1 MNVTLES
8 PAPKTVQMNSTHRT
22 ADSEVGFRIVAA
34 LLLALGIFMRIYPSA
49 GFTGVG
55 FDEALYRDYLL
66 KVDKVGL
73 FNYPEICQ
81 LYITD
86 QRKPEAMTKL
96 PPTRFLYVACGW
108 MWKRAQFG
116 DAPAVGTRDRDFGQR
131 DPALISLHRVSCLF
145 SILFLGLT
153 AVWGTRMFGR
163 NSSSLGLIAL
173 MSFAPLQIH
182 MGQHALIDGFFAFWA
197 MLSLWTFWECLRQ
210 PNHRG
215 WLTAHGVS
223 IALMILAKENAFFVY
238 VALGGLLVANRWLRI
253 GVVTPKLLAAMVAG
267 PAVGVAI
274 LVTLAG
280 GPGQAVE
287 IYRLLVQKA
296 QNLTYA
302 IKTGDGP
309 WHRYLIDML
318 IVSPIVLCLALS
330 ALPAVLKERRVC
342 AFLAIFT
349 GISYAVMCNVKY
361 GMNLRYAT
369 IWDIPLR
376 ALAMFQITQISR
388 LFGARQILA
397 LVVLVAV
404 VCSYEL
410 RQYVVLF
417 KDFGLY
423 ELVTEGLL
431 NAVNILKTSR

>member
-1 MNVTLES
+1 MNAILES
-8 PAPKTVQMNSTHRT
+8 PAPPTAPSSAPRREANPTH
-22 ADSEVGFRIVAA
+22 GFRIVAA
-34 LLLALGIFMRIYPSA
+34 LLLALGIFLRIYPSA

-81 LYITD
+81 FYIAD
-86 QRKPEAMTKL
+86 QRKPGAMTKL

-108 MWKRAQFG
+108 MWKRVQFG
-116 DAPAVGTRDRDFGQR
+116 DAEATATRSPDIAQR
-131 DPALISLHRVSCLF
+131 DPALLSLHRVSCLF

-153 AVWGTRMFGR
+153 AVWGARMFGR
-163 NSSSLGLIAL
+163 NGTTLGLMAL
-173 MSFAPLQIH
+173 MSVAPLQIH

-197 MLSLWTFWECLRQ
+197 MLALWTFWECLRH

-215 WLTAHGVS
+215 WLTAHGAS
-223 IALMILAKENAFFVY
+223 IALMVLAKENAFFVY
-238 VALGGLLVANRWLRI
+238 VALGGLLIANRWLRV

-267 PAVGVAI
+267 PAVGVAV
-274 LVTLAG
+274 LLTLAG
-280 GPGQAVE
+280 GPGQAIE

-296 QNLTYA
+296 QTLTYA

-309 WHRYLIDML
+309 WHRYLIDIL
-318 IVSPIVLCLALS
+318 IVSPIVLCLALT
-330 ALPAVLKERRVC
+330 ALPAALKERRAC
-342 AFLAIFT
+342 AFLAVFT
-349 GISYAVMCNVKY
+349 GVSYAVMCNVKY

-388 LFGARQILA
+388 WFGPRQVLA
-397 LVVLVAV
+397 LAVLVAF
-404 VCSYEL
+404 VCAFEL
-410 RQYVVLF
+410 RQYVVFF